1 MVQMCSLGLA
11 AAGTHMSWDV
21 ILFVRLGGARI
32 IQLAQRLAARA
43 LHCGT
48 STGAEEER
56 GASVSRDPTPRPS
69 LQRREEDATQSGGA
83 KGGGS
88 SAPGWRRA
96 PQRWLPLYGAPQHG
110 RTHPLFGW
118 PRGTSVA
125 VMDISDR
132 TAKDRGPR
140 FQTLDKDDARR
151 NREVRG
157 CCERVERSGPSL
169 LLSRSLL
176 TPLTHPS
183 WLPGALHP
191 RRGARRR
198 PQSHC
203 AKINAHSSC
212 RRSASV

>member
-56 GASVSRDPTPRPS
+56 GASCR
-69 LQRREEDATQSGGA
+69 ATQHEGRVCNGERKMPPSRGGKEGGA
-83 KGGGS
+83 PRRRGS
-88 SAPGWRRA
+88 GARLRS
-96 PQRWLPLYGAPQHG
+96 QPLYGAPQHG

-157 CCERVERSGPSL
+157 CRERVERSGPSL

-191 RRGARRR
+191 LRGARRR

>member
-1 MVQMCSLGLA
+1 ME
-11 AAGTHMSWDV
+11 
-21 ILFVRLGGARI
+21 RPPER
-32 IQLAQRLAARA
+32 RRR
-43 LHCGT
+43 
-48 STGAEEER
+48 ER
-56 GASVSRDPTPRPS
+56 GASVRGGVRGTRKPS

-83 KGGGS
+83 KGGAPRRRGS
-88 SAPGWRRA
+88 GARL
-96 PQRWLPLYGAPQHG
+96 QRSLPLYGAPQHG

-157 CCERVERSGPSL
+157 CRERVERLGPSL